1 MKDMSEKQK
10 KLNKTNKLL
19 CETFKKRKKTIFAN
33 LDTKHL
39 ADNKNLF
46 LKSFFRQNYWFWS
59 NYFDE

>member
-19 CETFKKRKKTIFAN
+19 RETFKKRKKTIFAN
-33 LDTKHL
+33 LDTKHF

-46 LKSFFRQNYWFWS
+46 LKSFFRQNY
-59 NYFDE
+59 